1 MMVYKIFEEL
11 GDFIRV
17 SDNQRVNILFA
28 NEAHTPQGLNVGWTG
43 LTTNNFRNNMVME
56 PIEEH
61 VVLEG
66 YTYDPLTEEELQL
79 LRENQSEVLI

>member
-1 MMVYKIFEEL
+1 MVYKIYEEL

-28 NEAHTPQGLNVGWTG
+28 NEAHTPQGLNIGWTE
-43 LTTNNFRNNMVME
+43 LTETNFRNTVIAE

-61 VVLEG
+61 VQLDD
-66 YTYDPLTEEELQL
+66 YMYQPLTDAERDAYYKL
-79 LRENQSEVLI
+79 LI